1 MGTTPY
7 SFMKSCRLFAAIRA
21 LAVFIQRRTTFRAK
35 AGFGAGRCFG
45 FDRGADRLGCRLC
58 RSSFLNDR
66 FCRRFLHRRLRSR
79 LCRNRFLNRGCFYR
93 SLCLCFHR
101 CCFRS
106 RFGRCRLCCWG
117 RFFCRG
123 LCCRS
128 RFLCRRFCRRGSL
141 LYCRLC
147 RSRRRCGLFRLTA
160 YKFRITAVF
169 GFLST
174 VF

>member
-66 FCRRFLHRRLRSR
+66 FCRRFLHRSLRSR

-93 SLCLCFHR
+93 SLCA
-101 CCFRS
+101 
-106 RFGRCRLCCWG
+106 
-117 RFFCRG
+117 FCSSPALLSEPVLLRALLPEPFSLPRVLLPG
-123 LCCRS
+123 QP
-128 RFLCRRFCRRGSL
+128 SL
-141 LYCRLC
+141 LPAWPEQVSERAF
-147 RSRRRCGLFRLTA
+147 SAHGL
-160 YKFRITAVF
+160 
-169 GFLST
+169 
-174 VF
+174 

>member
-35 AGFGAGRCFG
+35 AGFGAGRCFRSGFDFRSRFCRSFG

-66 FCRRFLHRRLRSR
+66 FCRRFLHRSLRSR

-93 SLCLCFHR
+93 SLCFCFHR
-101 CCFRS
+101 RCFRS
-106 RFGRCRLCCWG
+106 RFGRCGLCCWG
-117 RFFCRG
+117 RFSPR
-123 LCCRS
+123 LCYRS

-141 LYCRLC
+141 LY
-147 RSRRRCGLFRLTA
+147 
-160 YKFRITAVF
+160 
-169 GFLST
+169 
-174 VF
+174 